1 MACRCGQQFDWAAM
15 SDVHG
20 AGASALFR
28 QRVAAAR
35 KARLVLRSN
44 ATTSSSSSSSS
55 SSMHEQRFQIF
66 VVAQSNRTIALELP
80 LRAQTRLVDLVALVA
95 ARSAIEGAHRR
106 ENKSKARNMQRR
118 VCV

>member
-44 ATTSSSSSSSS
+44 ATTSSSSSSS

-95 ARSAIEGAHRR
+95 ARSAIEGAHQR